1 VTLRDDILSANE
13 RYASTFALGDLP
25 REPRRRVAVVTCM
38 DARIDPLAILGLRL
52 GDAHV
57 LRNAGGVVTDD
68 VLRSLAIS
76 HAVLGAEEAVVVGHT
91 GCGMQGATNAELRAL
106 VGAPPDVD
114 FLPFADLE
122 ERVRESVRTILESE
136 LLPDRFAA
144 SGWVYDV
151 SSGRLREVSI

>member
-76 HAVLGAEEAVVVGHT
+76 HAVLGTEEAFVIGHT

-106 VGAPPDVD
+106 IGAPPDVD

-122 ERVRESVRTILESE
+122 ERVRESVRTIRESE

-151 SSGRLREVSI
+151 SSGRLHAVSI